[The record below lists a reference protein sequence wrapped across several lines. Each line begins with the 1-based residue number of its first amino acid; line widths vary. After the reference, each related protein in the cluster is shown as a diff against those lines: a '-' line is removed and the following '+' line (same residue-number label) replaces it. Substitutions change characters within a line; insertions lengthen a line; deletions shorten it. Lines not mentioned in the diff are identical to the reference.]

1 MLLTKKGEKLLDWN
15 VSVSY
20 VVIASIPNQ
29 TSLAGKILILNWY
42 HSLRFSKHWRIEIYR
57 PQLAGEIKF

>member
-29 TSLAGKILILNWY
+29 TSLAGKIFNSKLI
-42 HSLRFSKHWRIEIYR
+42 
-57 PQLAGEIKF
+57 PQSAF

>member
-42 HSLRFSKHWRIEIYR
+42 HSLLFSKH
-57 PQLAGEIKF
+57 

>member
-1 MLLTKKGEKLLDWN
+1 MKLLDWS

-29 TSLAGKILILNWY
+29 TSLAGKKYLILNWY
-42 HSLRFSKHWRIEIYR
+42 HSLHFGKHWQTEIYL
-57 PQLAGEIKF
+57 PPLDGEIKF